1 MPEPVRFDRLCC
13 SAPEAPPRATPHLP
27 SLPAAGPLGPAG
39 SAFWERQ
46 LTLVLQ
52 SQQLCGALDQRTM
65 GSTDGRFPYCAPGG
79 QFPGPS
85 QVPQLKTQ
93 PEVLCGHVQKGP
105 SSPAAPGKT
114 ALQNKPGFNGN
125 YSGCKRDGLQ
135 ASAYAPGDIRALL
148 AKAWDQQTWNGG
160 ALGQKA
166 HRPGLCA
173 SQRGTQLWA
182 ATLRLFQE
190 LGRRVSQSRR
200 RAWGARAQCAQES

>member
-13 SAPEAPPRATPHLP
+13 SSPEAPASGHAAPALASGRRASGARRVGLLGASADP
-27 SLPAAGPLGPAG
+27 SAAECALG
-39 SAFWERQ
+39 
-46 LTLVLQ
+46 
-52 SQQLCGALDQRTM
+52 QRTM

-93 PEVLCGHVQKGP
+93 PEVLCGHVQRRP

-114 ALQNKPGFNGN
+114 TLQNKPGFNGN
-125 YSGCKRDGLQ
+125 YSGCKRDGLR

-190 LGRRVSQSRR
+190 LERRVSQSRR